1 MHNFQGCVYC
11 LILNYQGSFACCLK
25 QLSYYIK
32 LILSCQQLFK
42 SFFRLFKAYFALFK
56 QLRYNTIN
64 STSCQ
69 LQFKL
74 SLSYSDVWIKS
85 PAKAVYLLYFF
96 VFLKSSDFL
105 KKYKNLGWKVYFH
118 NPYAKVAFSLTH
130 ISTFTIVA
138 FSSTIQIRQLP
149 ER

>member
-1 MHNFQGCVYC
+1 VYC

-42 SFFRLFKAYFALFK
+42 SFFRLFRAIFALFK
-56 QLRYNTIN
+56 QLRYDNIN

-74 SLSYSDVWIKS
+74 FLSYYDV
-85 PAKAVYLLYFF
+85 
-96 VFLKSSDFL
+96 
-105 KKYKNLGWKVYFH
+105 
-118 NPYAKVAFSLTH
+118 
-130 ISTFTIVA
+130 
-138 FSSTIQIRQLP
+138 
-149 ER
+149 